1 MKDPIAEAIRKRI
14 RGRVISDDLLLD
26 EHRTNFGRIFH
37 WDPIAVVLPA
47 CTQDVAE
54 IIQFA
59 RGEGIRVSTRG
70 AAHSQS
76 QVAISEGGILI
87 DMKSMGAIGPVAA
100 DGSSIEVEGG
110 AIWRDVMLQAWE
122 RQVVP
127 PVLTNNL
134 SVTVG
139 GTLSS
144 AGVGVASFRYGTQAD
159 HALELEIVTGA
170 GEIARCTRKKNA
182 ELYWAVLAG
191 LGQCG
196 IITKVRLELR
206 PAKSMVRT
214 YYLMYDDLDLFLD
227 DSRKLIDAGRFDHM
241 ESWCSPS
248 PQGFRTGPQGRRPFA
263 RWFFPLHLSIEFESG
278 KKPDDKKLLSGLKFH
293 EHLHTEDLP
302 TPSFFRRLEPL
313 FDLWKRGGTWGHAHP
328 WMETILPMD
337 SAAAYIRET
346 IRDLP
351 PQVIVGGHILLWVSS
366 GTVSKVPLFMRPDS
380 PQVVGFGILPAVP
393 HRWFESL
400 RPRLQIASELSM
412 EYGGKRYLSGFVQ
425 FDTETWKRHYGKKWG
440 EFRRLKG
447 KFDPQ
452 GILNRGYVPL
462 LEEETESEIPPAGK
476 GNAAG
481 NGPHDFG
488 STDWARALATRIN
501 NDDEYRMAARG
512 WGIGFNGD
520 MMFHVE
526 PDKTLTMPLRFVLH
540 LRDGICSKVEL
551 SGKDSNPRV
560 GFVFRATYPVWKQI
574 LKGEIRPMAA
584 LMTRKIE
591 IEGSLRTLMKY
602 TRAARALLRATA
614 SVPTR
619 FPE

>member
-1 MKDPIAEAIRKRI
+1 MSIAEAIRKRI
-14 RGRVISDDLLLD
+14 RGRVISNDLLLD

-37 WDPIAVVLPA
+37 WEPAAVVLPA
-47 CTQDVAE
+47 GTQDVAE
-54 IIQFA
+54 ILRFA
-59 RGEGIRVSTRG
+59 GEEGIRVSTRG

-76 QVAISEGGILI
+76 QVAINEGGILI

-100 DGSSIEVEGG
+100 DRMTIEVEGG

-159 HALELEIVTGA
+159 HVIEMEVVTGE
-170 GEIARCTRKKNA
+170 GEVVRCSRKENP

-196 IITKVRLELR
+196 IITNVRLELR
-206 PAKSMVRT
+206 RAKPMVRT
-214 YYLMYDDLDLFLD
+214 YYLLYDDLDLFLD
-227 DSRKLIDAGRFDHM
+227 DSRKLIDAGSFDHM

-248 PQGFRTGPQGRRPFA
+248 PQGFRTGPEGRRAFA
-263 RWFFPLHLSIEFESG
+263 RWFFPLHLSIEFEPG
-278 KKPDDKKLLSGLKFH
+278 KEPDEKELLKGLQFY

-302 TPSFFRRLEPL
+302 TPGFFRRLEPL
-313 FDLWKRGGTWGHAHP
+313 FDLWKRGGTWEHAHP

-337 SAAAYIRET
+337 RAAAYIRET

-400 RPRLQIASELSM
+400 RPRLQMASELSM

-425 FDTETWKRHYGKKWG
+425 FDTETWKRHYGKKWDD
-440 EFRRLKG
+440 FRKLKQ

-452 GILNRGYVPL
+452 GILNRGYLPL
-462 LEEETESEIPPAGK
+462 LEEETGTVSPPEGQGDAGES
-476 GNAAG
+476 
-481 NGPHDFG
+481 GPHDFG
-488 STDWARALATRIN
+488 STAWAHALAARIN
-501 NDDEYRMAARG
+501 NDDEYRTAARG

-526 PDKTLTMPLRFVLH
+526 PDETLTKALRFVLH
-540 LRDGICSKVEL
+540 LRDGICNQVEIV
-551 SGKDSNPRV
+551 GEDSSTKV
-560 GFVFRATYPVWKQI
+560 GFVLRAPYPVWKQI
-574 LKGEIRPMAA
+574 LTGKIRPMAA
-584 LMTRKIE
+584 LMTRKIH

-602 TRAARALLRATA
+602 TGAARALLRATA

-619 FPE
+619 FPQ